1 MPLQRPAP
9 KGVFYLFKMAGQIH
23 RQKKNRDFV
32 TIDTHCLRNPNLK
45 WDAKGLHSYL
55 MQLPDDWSVNIYD
68 LQKRSKTGRDGTQ
81 SAMDALIKEGY
92 VYRELKHGEGGK
104 FDGYD
109 YHLFERP
116 EHTENW
122 KTVNG
127 KSVNGLAVNGK
138 SVTTKYDSPTDLSK
152 NVERGENEK
161 NSPSPAD
168 NFSSLKAEK
177 KEKAPPIAPVPPP
190 ETRITIHDPEAP
202 GATIHD
208 IVSQPHIESPANRIN
223 LGDRATAETPYELET
238 SLREFYKDWPNEW
251 AYGVLENSRG
261 KKYSTER
268 RTEIVRDFCCWAI
281 ENNRQRDTFR
291 QLNAR
296 LQSWFRNEEHATWK
310 QKAAPGQAPTQTP
323 DQNFYRRNPIK

>member
-1 MPLQRPAP
+1 
-9 KGVFYLFKMAGQIH
+9 MAGQIH

-68 LQKRSKTGRDGTQ
+68 LQRRSKTGRDGTQ

-138 SVTTKYDSPTDLSK
+138 SVTNKYDSPTDLIK
-152 NVERGENEK
+152 DEERGEKEK
-161 NSPSPAD
+161 TSPPPAE
-168 NFSSLKAEK
+168 NFSLEAENK
-177 KEKAPPIAPVPPP
+177 KGEGKLPAPPAPIFRVIDPDAPDFPIYDHTTAKNYPTQEPEGEWKRVDIAE
-190 ETRITIHDPEAP
+190 ETARMQADQT
-202 GATIHD
+202 
-208 IVSQPHIESPANRIN
+208 
-223 LGDRATAETPYELET
+223 
-238 SLREFYKDWPNEW
+238 
-251 AYGVLENSRG
+251 VLEGFVIGRKLPREKFSEYLEAFRVEQVG
-261 KKYSTER
+261 LGTKY
-268 RTEIVRDFCCWAI
+268 A
-281 ENNRQRDTFR
+281 NAR
-291 QLNAR
+291 QLR
-296 LQSWFRNEEHATWK
+296 LHFQNWSGSRFEIAQRKAK
-310 QKAAPGQAPTQTP
+310 QASQQQPTTGQPAKLRQL
-323 DQNFYRRNPIK
+323 